1 MMFEDEPYTY
11 EDVRNAESILRDVV
25 NDYDG
30 LVWQF
35 GSVSKITVDKTTIE
49 AMRTAIKVIRDYGK
63 ES

>member
-1 MMFEDEPYTY
+1 MMFEDESYTY
-11 EDVRNAESILRDVV
+11 EDVRNAESILRDVI

-49 AMRTAIKVIRDYGK
+49 AIRTAIKVIRDYGK
-63 ES
+63 EG